1 MKLLLLLFA
10 LYCSSSQ
17 ATEDAVDSPI
27 ISYMLAKLQNLDSK
41 VNGLTSSSAT
51 RDVSKRDKDAQ
62 CNCPLGVVTYVRWG
76 NATCPYGA
84 NTVYSGFTAGSWY
97 DHYGAAVEPLCL
109 PPDPQYLKSVKG
121 YQNLA
126 RLYGAEYQTTG
137 PLNHADNRNIPCA
150 LCQAYGRT
158 NMIMIPSRYECP
170 PGWNTEYYGY
180 LMAGHAG
187 HKAGTMY
194 TCVDKS
200 FEQIEGSG
208 ADTNG
213 RLFYTVEAYCNHFIP
228 CSDQELTCAVCTK

>member
-1 MKLLLLLFA
+1 MKLLLLVALF
-10 LYCSSSQ
+10 YCSQ
-17 ATEDAVDSPI
+17 AEDVDSPM
-27 ISYMLAKLQNLDSK
+27 ISYMLAKLQHLDSK
-41 VNGLTSSSAT
+41 LNGITNSRAI
-51 RDVSKRDKDAQ
+51 RDASKQTQ
-62 CNCPLGVVTYVRWG
+62 CKCPLGVVTYVRWG

-84 NTVYSGFTAGSWY
+84 DTLYSGYTAGSWF

-109 PPDPQYLKSVKG
+109 PPNPQYLKSEKG
-121 YQNLA
+121 YQHYA

-137 PLNHADNRNIPCA
+137 PLNHAFDRNIPCA

-158 NMIMIPSRYECP
+158 NMIMVPSRYECP

-194 TCVDKS
+194 TCMDKS
-200 FEQIEGSG
+200 FEQIGGSG